1 MANVHSTSG
10 EFVPAKISRP
20 ERVAQWLSETSTNW
34 IPLFGFVITAL
45 LTVISVTFNYE
56 LGKMSAVDEISQQLL
71 PKGYALLDFGALF
84 LAGLLG
90 MISTSIWRK
99 AIAWIWFLFLL
110 SLSLWAAASF
120 TMSVDVRLASSDL
133 NHAIEQ
139 KKTEVESLNKD
150 VEIWQ
155 QNVVEAVQFK
165 TKHQNTLTQVQ
176 ARQKTASD
184 ELHQLESKLTAPTM
198 VIYEQTASLIGIAA
212 DTLNLIVR
220 LLWSAAITLSPL
232 VFSLIGYAEFRKKPQ
247 GSTPPQTKAPLPS
260 KMTNSSTSWQDKL
273 QSWRHRRDVRKNTK
287 RTVRESRM
295 QTPNE
300 LRQKNA
306 ELTENRATQTH
317 FVAAPRASVDPM
329 KGNNQHTEA
338 VELNGLN
345 HAKIWL
351 KEQPVGRV
359 TRDKITKASKI
370 KSREGVTKVITSLID
385 LGLLKK
391 LANGQYIKPDRPILQ
406 LVQP

>member
-10 EFVPAKISRP
+10 ESISAKTSRP
-20 ERVAQWLSETSTNW
+20 ERLAQWLSETSTNW
-34 IPLFGFVITAL
+34 LPLFGFVITAL

-90 MISTSIWRK
+90 MITSIWRK
-99 AIAWIWFLFLL
+99 AIAWVWFAFLL

-120 TMSVDVRLASSDL
+120 TMSVDARLANSDL

-139 KKTEVESLNKD
+139 KKIEVEALNKD
-150 VEIWQ
+150 VEIWH
-155 QNVVEAVQFK
+155 QNVAESVNFK

-198 VIYEQTASLIGIAA
+198 VIYERIAPLIGVTA
-212 DTLNLIVR
+212 DTLNLIIR
-220 LLWSAAITLSPL
+220 LLWSTAITLSPL

-247 GSTPPQTKAPLPS
+247 GSTQPQIKAPLPS
-260 KMTNSSTSWQDKL
+260 EMTTTRSSWTEEL
-273 QSWRHRRDVRKNTK
+273 QNWRNQRKVRQFLAKTK
-287 RTVRESRM
+287 RAKNA
-295 QTPNE
+295 NE
-300 LRQKNA
+300 LQQKKA
-306 ELTENRATQTH
+306 ELPENRAIQPN
-317 FVAAPRASVDPM
+317 FVAAQREAVTPI

-338 VELNGLN
+338 VDLNGLN
-345 HAKIWL
+345 HAKAWL
-351 KEQPVGRV
+351 QEQAAGRV

-370 KSREGVTKVITSLID
+370 KSREGVSKIIASLID

-391 LANGQYIKPDRPILQ
+391 LANGQYIKPERPILQ
-406 LVQP
+406 VVKS

>member
-20 ERVAQWLSETSTNW
+20 ERLAQWLSETSTNW
-34 IPLFGFVITAL
+34 LPLFGFIITAL

-56 LGKMSAVDEISQQLL
+56 LGKMSAVDEVSQQLL

-99 AIAWIWFLFLL
+99 AIAWVWFVFLL

-120 TMSVDVRLASSDL
+120 TVSVDARLASRDL

-139 KKTEVESLNKD
+139 KKTEVESLNKE
-150 VEIWQ
+150 VEIWR
-155 QNVVEAVQFK
+155 QNVAEAVDFK

-184 ELHQLESKLTAPTM
+184 ELHQLESKITAPTM
-198 VIYEQTASLIGIAA
+198 VIYEKTASLMGVAA
-212 DTLNLIVR
+212 DTLNLMVR

-247 GSTPPQTKAPLPS
+247 GSTSPQIKAPLPS
-260 KMTNSSTSWQDKL
+260 EMTANRSSWPEKL
-273 QSWRHRRDVRKNTK
+273 QNWQNQRKVRQFIKKTTNQRQAKNA
-287 RTVRESRM
+287 
-295 QTPNE
+295 NE

-306 ELTENRATQTH
+306 ELTESRATQSN
-317 FVAAPRASVDPM
+317 FVAAPRENIAPL

-345 HAKIWL
+345 HAKLWL
-351 KEQPVGRV
+351 KEQPAGRV
-359 TRDKITKASKI
+359 TRDKITRASKI

-385 LGLLKK
+385 LGLLRK
-391 LANGQYIKPDRPILQ
+391 LANGQYIKPDRPMLQ
-406 LVQP
+406 LIKS

>member
-1 MANVHSTSG
+1 MANVHSTLGSSL
-10 EFVPAKISRP
+10 PAKTSRP
-20 ERVAQWLSETSTNW
+20 ERLAHWLSETSTNW
-34 IPLFGFVITAL
+34 FPLFGFVITVL

-56 LGKMSAVDEISQQLL
+56 LGKMSAVDEVSRQLL

-99 AIAWIWFLFLL
+99 AIAWVWFVFLL

-120 TMSVDVRLASSDL
+120 TMSVDARLASSDL

-139 KKTEVESLNKD
+139 KKTEVKALNND
-150 VEIWQ
+150 VEIWH
-155 QNVVEAVQFK
+155 QNVAESVNFK

-176 ARQKTASD
+176 ARQKAASD

-198 VIYEQTASLIGIAA
+198 VIYERTSPLIGVTA
-212 DTLNLIVR
+212 DTLNLIIR

-247 GSTPPQTKAPLPS
+247 GSIQPQIKTPLPS
-260 KMTNSSTSWQDKL
+260 EMTTSSTSWKENL
-273 QSWRHRRDVRKNTK
+273 QNWRDRHKVRRFLAQTK
-287 RTVRESRM
+287 RAKSA
-295 QTPNE
+295 NE
-300 LRQKNA
+300 LRQKNE
-306 ELTENRATQTH
+306 ELLENRATQPN
-317 FVAAPRASVDPM
+317 FVAAPRGDIAPL

-338 VELNGLN
+338 VDLNGLN
-345 HAKIWL
+345 HAKLWL
-351 KEQPVGRV
+351 TEQPAGRV

-370 KSREGVTKVITSLID
+370 KSRGGVTKVITSLID
-385 LGLLKK
+385 LGLLKR
-391 LANGQYIKPDRPILQ
+391 LANGQYIKPDRPALQ
-406 LVQP
+406 LVR